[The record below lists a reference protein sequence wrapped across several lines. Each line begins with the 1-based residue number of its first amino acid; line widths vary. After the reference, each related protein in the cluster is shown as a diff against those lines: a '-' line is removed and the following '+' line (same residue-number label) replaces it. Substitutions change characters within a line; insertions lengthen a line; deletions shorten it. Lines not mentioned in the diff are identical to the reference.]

1 MMHSLP
7 PGPPPSWRPRSVYT
21 TLLNDSAQLAELGDA
36 VGQPPYKAAPHAPV
50 LALQPRNTWSRDG
63 AAVAVPPEH
72 PWVQSGATLGVVIG
86 RVGCRVTVVEALA
99 HVAGYVLVNDL
110 ELPDDSPQRHYRPGV
125 RRKARDGFCPL
136 GERIVPAHQI
146 ADPDALTVRVFI
158 DGALAQESTTAGR
171 VRGAARLLADVSQF
185 MTLYPGDVL
194 TLGVAAGA
202 PRARAGQ
209 TLSVSI
215 EGLGTLSNPVVLEG
229 GVA

>member
-1 MMHSLP
+1 M
-7 PGPPPSWRPRSVYT
+7 YT
-21 TLLNDSAQLAELGDA
+21 ALLNDPAQLAELGDA
-36 VGQPPYKAAPHAPV
+36 VHQPPYKAAPRAPV

-63 AAVAVPPEH
+63 AAVAVPPAH
-72 PWVQSGATLGVVIG
+72 PWVQSGATLGLVMG
-86 RVGCRVTVVEALA
+86 RVACRVTVAEALA
-99 HVAGYVLVNDL
+99 HVAGYILVNDL
-110 ELPDDSPQRHYRPGV
+110 ELPDDGPQRHYRPGV

-171 VRGAARLLADVSQF
+171 VRHAAQWLADVSEF

-194 TLGVAAGA
+194 TLGVAANA

-229 GVA
+229 GAA

>member
-1 MMHSLP
+1 MTLFSP

-21 TLLNDSAQLAELGDA
+21 ALLNDPAQLAELGDA
-36 VGQPPYKAAPHAPV
+36 VHQPPYKAAPRAPV

-63 AAVAVPPEH
+63 AAVAVPPAH
-72 PWVQSGATLGVVIG
+72 PWVQSGATLGLVMG
-86 RVGCRVTVVEALA
+86 RVACRVTVAEALA
-99 HVAGYVLVNDL
+99 HVAGYILVNDL
-110 ELPDDSPQRHYRPGV
+110 ELPDDGPQRHYRPGV

-171 VRGAARLLADVSQF
+171 VRHAAQWLADVSEF

-194 TLGVAAGA
+194 TLGVAANA

-229 GVA
+229 GAA

>member
-1 MMHSLP
+1 MTLFSP
-7 PGPPPSWRPRSVYT
+7 PGPPSWRPRSVCT
-21 TLLNDSAQLAELGDA
+21 ALLNDPAQLAELGEA
-36 VGQPPYKAAPHAPV
+36 VHQPPYQAAPRAPV

-72 PWVQSGATLGVVIG
+72 PWVQSGATLGLVIG
-86 RVGCRVTVVEALA
+86 RVACRLTVAEALA

-136 GERIVPAHQI
+136 GERIVPAPQI

-171 VRGAARLLADVSQF
+171 VRGAAQLLADVSEF
-185 MTLYPGDVL
+185 MTLSPGDVL

-202 PRARAGQ
+202 PHARAGQ

-229 GVA
+229 GAA

>member
-1 MMHSLP
+1 MTLFSLP
-7 PGPPPSWRPRSVYT
+7 GAPPSWRPRHVYT
-21 TLLNDSAQLAELGDA
+21 TLLNDPAQLAELGEA
-36 VGQPPYKAAPHAPV
+36 VNQPPYKTAPRAPV

-63 AAVAVPPEH
+63 AAVAVPAAQ
-72 PWVQSGATLGVVIG
+72 PWVQSGATLGIVIG
-86 RVGCRVTVVEALA
+86 RVACRVMAAEALA

-136 GERIVPAHQI
+136 GARVVPARDI
-146 ADPDALTVRVFI
+146 ANPDALTVRIFI
-158 DGALAQESTTAGR
+158 DGALAQESSTAGR
-171 VRGAARLLADVSQF
+171 VRGVAQLLADVSEF
-185 MTLYPGDVL
+185 MTLHPGDVL

-215 EGLGTLSNPVVLEG
+215 EGLGTLTHPVVLEG
-229 GVA
+229 AAA

>member
-1 MMHSLP
+1 
-7 PGPPPSWRPRSVYT
+7 VYT
-21 TLLNDSAQLAELGDA
+21 ALLNDPAQLAELGDA
-36 VGQPPYKAAPHAPV
+36 VHQPPYKAAPRAPV

-63 AAVAVPPEH
+63 AAVAVPPAH
-72 PWVQSGATLGVVIG
+72 PWVQSGATLGLVMG
-86 RVGCRVTVVEALA
+86 RVACRVTVAEALA
-99 HVAGYVLVNDL
+99 HVAGYILVNDL
-110 ELPDDSPQRHYRPGV
+110 ELPDDGPQRHYRPGV

-171 VRGAARLLADVSQF
+171 VRHAAQWLADVSEF

-194 TLGVAAGA
+194 TLGVAANA

-229 GVA
+229 GAA